1 MDLKDM
7 MDQQAENQGNGNS
20 QPASV
25 QAQPPEV
32 LAPVSAYGGA
42 APETPK
48 KKRHILPWIITGSV
62 LFLAVI
68 IACVF
73 LLLPKDSG
81 KKEAFGFIRDGKT
94 YLCIQG
100 HEEPLLVP
108 GDADSLDKGVYINA
122 AKDTLLML
130 DENGK
135 LSYMP
140 LTDSA
145 AEEGAQKIAGSVSD
159 ACFWRD
165 SIFYIK
171 DSSLYQYSLASKE
184 ETEMV
189 SAVSSFIPY
198 GNKEEAESFLITR
211 KDESSWLY
219 DTEEEDFIKIAESGD
234 EVESVFPDGK
244 SVYVNKEGD
253 LYKCQIGRED
263 ELVLEDCGNV
273 EKVTQEGHVYFCREL
288 KSAVSFS
295 ECLEDDLLDQD
306 AESAGIYVDERNAFR
321 DELNN
326 QRDDIVKK
334 VLYYYDGNETVKVAD
349 FFSGILTG
357 LTPDSEVIYYQ
368 TEGIHYVKMS
378 ELTSYTTDAFLEMLN
393 SDDAHADRGFGV
405 AVSGKVSENFTGE
418 TLGLEEDRTPSVLQV
433 NENEGAL
440 YCLGGSTLYRFSVE
454 KNTLGKPEK
463 IAEGVLSY
471 CLNEEGQVFL
481 SKADEEEV
489 SLYKGEEKIA
499 ENIDGFSLLPAVSGD
514 GFVFQDMSE
523 TLYTYVGG
531 QIQEIDKKVDGGICP
546 MSSSYIAYLRN
557 YDTEAESGTLYVY
570 MGGEPV
576 KVQVG
581 VSDLFEP
588 AS

>member
-1 MDLKDM
+1 M
-7 MDQQAENQGNGNS
+7 
-20 QPASV
+20 
-25 QAQPPEV
+25 
-32 LAPVSAYGGA
+32 
-42 APETPK
+42 
-48 KKRHILPWIITGSV
+48 
-62 LFLAVI
+62 
-68 IACVF
+68 
-73 LLLPKDSG
+73 
-81 KKEAFGFIRDGKT
+81 FGFIRDGKT
-94 YLCIQG
+94 YLCVQG
-100 HEEPLLVP
+100 HEEEPLVVP

-130 DENGK
+130 NENGR

-140 LTDSA
+140 LTDSG
-145 AEEGAQKIAGSVSD
+145 AEEGAQKIDTSVSD
-159 ACFWRD
+159 ACFWKD
-165 SIFYIK
+165 SIVYIK
-171 DSSLYQYSLASKE
+171 DSSLYLYSLESKE
-184 ETEMV
+184 EKEIF
-189 SAVSSFIPY
+189 SAVSSYIPY
-198 GNKEEAESFLITR
+198 GNEEEAESFLITR
-211 KDESSWLY
+211 EDESSWLY
-219 DTEEEDFIKIAESGD
+219 DTVEEDFIKIAEGGD

-253 LYKCQIGRED
+253 LYKCQVGQED

-273 EKVTQEGHVYFCREL
+273 EMVTQEGNVYFCREL

-326 QRDDIVKK
+326 QRGDIVKK

-405 AVSGKVSENFTGE
+405 AVSGKVSENFTRE
-418 TLGLEEDRTPSVLQV
+418 TLGLEEDRTPSALQV
-433 NENEGAL
+433 NENEDVL

-454 KNTLGKPEK
+454 KNALGKPEK
-463 IAEGVLSY
+463 AAEKVLWY

-481 SKADEEEV
+481 SKADGEEV

-499 ENIDGFSLLPAVSGD
+499 ENIDGFLLLPAASGD
-514 GFVFQDMSE
+514 GVVFKDVSE
-523 TLYTYVGG
+523 TLYVYADGH
-531 QIQEIDKKVDGGICP
+531 IREIDKMVDDYIYP
-546 MSSSYIAYLRN
+546 VTSSFIAYLRN
-557 YDTEAESGTLYVY
+557 YDAGTESGTLYVY
-570 MGGEPV
+570 TGGEPV

-581 VSDLFEP
+581 AGRIFLP
-588 AS
+588 AE

>member
-1 MDLKDM
+1 MDLKDVT
-7 MDQQAENQGNGNS
+7 DVQRQEDKGYGELSSAEERQEM
-20 QPASV
+20 P
-25 QAQPPEV
+25 V
-32 LAPVSAYGGA
+32 LAYAEPA
-42 APETPK
+42 AQTVK
-48 KKRHILPWIITGSV
+48 KKRHILPWIIVGSV
-62 LFLAVI
+62 LFLAII

-81 KKEAFGFIRDGKT
+81 KKEVFGFIRDGKT
-94 YLCIQG
+94 YLCVQG
-100 HEEPLLVP
+100 HEEEPLAVP

-130 DENGK
+130 DENGR

-140 LTDSA
+140 LTDSG
-145 AEEGAQKIAGSVSD
+145 AEEGAQKIDTSVSD
-159 ACFWRD
+159 ACFWKD
-165 SIFYIK
+165 SIVYIK
-171 DSSLYQYSLASKE
+171 DSSLYLYSLESKE
-184 ETEMV
+184 EKEIF
-189 SAVSSFIPY
+189 SAVSSYIPY
-198 GNKEEAESFLITR
+198 GNEEEAESFLITR
-211 KDESSWLY
+211 EDESSWLY

-253 LYKCQIGRED
+253 LYKCQVGQED

-273 EKVTQEGHVYFCREL
+273 EMVTQEGNVYFCREL

-326 QRDDIVKK
+326 QRGDIVKK

-357 LTPDSEVIYYQ
+357 LTPDSEVIYYE

-405 AVSGKVSENFTGE
+405 AVSGKVSENFTRE
-418 TLGLEEDRTPSVLQV
+418 TLGLEEDRTPSALQV
-433 NENEGAL
+433 NENEDVL

-454 KNTLGKPEK
+454 KNALGKPEK
-463 IAEGVLSY
+463 VAEKVLSY

-481 SKADEEEV
+481 SKADGEEV

-499 ENIDGFSLLPAVSGD
+499 ENINGFLLLPAASGD
-514 GFVFQDMSE
+514 GVVFKDASE
-523 TLYTYVGG
+523 TLYVYADG
-531 QIQEIDKKVDGGICP
+531 QIQEIDKMVDDYIYP
-546 MSSSYIAYLRN
+546 VTSSFIAYLRN
-557 YDTEAESGTLYVY
+557 YDAGAESGTLYVY
-570 MGGEPV
+570 TGGEPV

-581 VSDLFEP
+581 ASRIFLP
-588 AS
+588 AE

>member
-1 MDLKDM
+1 MDLKDVT
-7 MDQQAENQGNGNS
+7 DVQRQEDKGYGEPSSAEERQEM
-20 QPASV
+20 P
-25 QAQPPEV
+25 V
-32 LAPVSAYGGA
+32 LAYAEPA
-42 APETPK
+42 AQTVK
-48 KKRHILPWIITGSV
+48 KKRHILPGIIVGSV

-81 KKEAFGFIRDGKT
+81 KKEVFGFIRDGKT
-94 YLCIQG
+94 YLCVQG
-100 HEEPLLVP
+100 HEEEPLAVP

-130 DENGK
+130 DENGR

-140 LTDSA
+140 LTDSG
-145 AEEGAQKIAGSVSD
+145 AEEGAQKIDTSVSD
-159 ACFWRD
+159 ACFWKD
-165 SIFYIK
+165 SIVYIK
-171 DSSLYQYSLASKE
+171 DSSLYLYSLESKE
-184 ETEMV
+184 EKEIF
-189 SAVSSFIPY
+189 SAVSSYIPY
-198 GNKEEAESFLITR
+198 GNEEEAESFLITR
-211 KDESSWLY
+211 EDESSWLY

-253 LYKCQIGRED
+253 LYKCQVGQED

-273 EKVTQEGHVYFCREL
+273 EMVTQEGNVYFCREL

-326 QRDDIVKK
+326 QRGDIVKK

-357 LTPDSEVIYYQ
+357 LTPDSEVIYYE

-393 SDDAHADRGFGV
+393 SDDAHADRGFGI
-405 AVSGKVSENFTGE
+405 AVSGKVSENFTRE
-418 TLGLEEDRTPSVLQV
+418 TLGLEEDRTPSALQV
-433 NENEGAL
+433 NENEDVL

-454 KNTLGKPEK
+454 KNALGKPEK
-463 IAEGVLSY
+463 VAEKVLSY

-481 SKADEEEV
+481 SKADGEEV

-499 ENIDGFSLLPAVSGD
+499 ENINGFLLLPAASGD
-514 GFVFQDMSE
+514 GVVFKDASE
-523 TLYTYVGG
+523 TLYVYADG
-531 QIQEIDKKVDGGICP
+531 QIQEIDKMVDDYIYP
-546 MSSSYIAYLRN
+546 VTSSFIAYLRN
-557 YDTEAESGTLYVY
+557 YDAGAESGTLYGLQRSGLY
-570 MGGEPV
+570 HH
-576 KVQVG
+576 
-581 VSDLFEP
+581 DLLFHNR
-588 AS
+588 SLWRL